1 MRGDRD
7 LFDIWNADD
16 MPQRFASAPA
26 ETVIAW
32 ALEQWGSRI
41 AVCTS
46 LQAEGMVILDM
57 AWRMDPQV
65 RVFTVDTGRLPQET
79 YEIIERVRERYKT
92 EVEVF
97 FPDSRQVEAMV
108 RGHGPNLFYKSVE
121 ARMWCCH
128 VRKVE
133 PMRRAL
139 EGLEAW
145 ITGLRRDQSVNRAK
159 INKIEQ
165 DTEHGGLTKL
175 NPLCDWTSQ
184 QVWEYIDVYDVP
196 THRLYQQGYTSIGC
210 APCTRPTRQGDDAR
224 AGRWWWEQNRVKE
237 CGMHGL
243 GTTAT
248 HSSSGARS

>member
-7 LFDIWNADD
+7 LFDIWNAED
-16 MPQRFASAPA
+16 MAQRFASAPA

-121 ARMWCCH
+121 ARM
-128 VRKVE
+128 
-133 PMRRAL
+133 
-139 EGLEAW
+139 
-145 ITGLRRDQSVNRAK
+145 
-159 INKIEQ
+159 
-165 DTEHGGLTKL
+165 
-175 NPLCDWTSQ
+175 
-184 QVWEYIDVYDVP
+184 
-196 THRLYQQGYTSIGC
+196 
-210 APCTRPTRQGDDAR
+210 
-224 AGRWWWEQNRVKE
+224 
-237 CGMHGL
+237 
-243 GTTAT
+243 
-248 HSSSGARS
+248 